1 MSFVRGD
8 KAIGYEKRNKGVAD
22 VIILGIDPGL
32 ATLGYGVIRREE
44 NGKCEVLDYGVITT
58 PKEESLPTRL
68 VLLEDGINQIL
79 RLHRPDQIALEELFF
94 SKNITTGIA
103 VSHARGVALLAC
115 VKYCPYLYEYT
126 PMQIKQALTGYGK
139 AEKRQI
145 QEVVKMM
152 LSLESI
158 PRPDGAA
165 DALAI
170 ALCHATASRY
180 GNMYKVNNMTRTKGN
195 NTPEGRA
202 FQKKVKEQI
211 EKEDKKQAAKAKT
224 AAKTKNSAAGT
235 PATPKTALKTAVKT
249 GVVPVATAPKK
260 NSAAEIAKRIA
271 AQMQEKENGE
281 T

>member
-1 MSFVRGD
+1 M
-8 KAIGYEKRNKGVAD
+8 
-22 VIILGIDPGL
+22 IILGIDPGL

-158 PRPDGAA
+158 PRPDDAA

-224 AAKTKNSAAGT
+224 AARTKKSAAGT
-235 PATPKTALKTAVKT
+235 PATAKTAAKTVAKTAVKVGIAPAKT
-249 GVVPVATAPKK
+249 TTAKQ